1 MPDAGRTA
9 AAPKSLG
16 TTNNT
21 NEEGEDF
28 LAAKECK
35 ERKGSGRA
43 PFAISAFLCGES
55 PTREP
60 QRTRRSRREDGR
72 AVAAADEPGRA
83 VASMS
88 PFVLALAYLA
98 REARVFV
105 CMKIV
110 WIRSLVLVAAA
121 SAMVFCASSC
131 NRAGVESDAVTE
143 AAGST
148 GAASASPSG
157 ASSVATIFSTPIV
170 FYGSVQTQDG
180 VPIAEAQ
187 VTASVADKF
196 GGGSSKVT
204 TQSDSQGNF
213 SISSS
218 GMTLGVRVSK
228 EGYLSIPEKA
238 VGAPRST
245 GAFDYGADLG
255 QGIHQPDPKAPVIF
269 TLFKPPASEPLNR
282 IREKETVLPRN
293 GKPVRIS
300 LDVPDHSLE
309 LKCSTDDANP
319 ERDGR
324 YDWKLE
330 VTVIGGGLQRR
341 SDSFDFTA
349 PSDGYGPTD
358 LIQMPRTLERPK
370 WQDDHEL
377 SYWVKFNDGHF
388 GALKVRMI
396 AGGAHYSI
404 VSGYVHPKA
413 GSRNLAVSPAR
424 LK

>member
-1 MPDAGRTA
+1 MC
-9 AAPKSLG
+9 L
-16 TTNNT
+16 
-21 NEEGEDF
+21 
-28 LAAKECK
+28 
-35 ERKGSGRA
+35 
-43 PFAISAFLCGES
+43 
-55 PTREP
+55 
-60 QRTRRSRREDGR
+60 
-72 AVAAADEPGRA
+72 
-83 VASMS
+83 
-88 PFVLALAYLA
+88 
-98 REARVFV
+98 
-105 CMKIV
+105 
-110 WIRSLVLVAAA
+110 LVAILIRRCHFNSHELSTATA
-121 SAMVFCASSC
+121 SQSSEL
-131 NRAGVESDAVTE
+131 GSHSVVPPWE
-143 AAGST
+143 AATPRPRSGSSA
-148 GAASASPSG
+148 GAPSVT
-157 ASSVATIFSTPIV
+157 AIFSTPIV
-170 FYGSVQTQDG
+170 FYGSVQNQDG
-180 VPIAEAQ
+180 VPVAEAQ
-187 VTASVADKF
+187 VMASVADKF

-204 TQSDSQGNF
+204 TQADSQGNF

-218 GMTLGVRVSK
+218 GMTLSVRVSK
-228 EGYLSIPEKA
+228 EGYLSIPEKT

-255 QGIHQPDPKAPVIF
+255 HGIHQPDPKAPVIF

-293 GKPVRIS
+293 GEPVRIS

>member
-1 MPDAGRTA
+1 M
-9 AAPKSLG
+9 
-16 TTNNT
+16 
-21 NEEGEDF
+21 
-28 LAAKECK
+28 
-35 ERKGSGRA
+35 
-43 PFAISAFLCGES
+43 
-55 PTREP
+55 
-60 QRTRRSRREDGR
+60 

-83 VASMS
+83 VAFMS
-88 PFVLALAYLA
+88 AFVLALAYLA
-98 REARVFV
+98 WAARVSV
-105 CMKIV
+105 RMKVV
-110 WIRSLVLVAAA
+110 WIRSLALAVTA
-121 SAMVFCASSC
+121 SSMAVCASSC
-131 NRAGVESDAVTE
+131 NKAGVESDAVTE

-157 ASSVATIFSTPIV
+157 APSVTAIFSTPIV

-187 VTASVADKF
+187 VTASVADTF

-204 TQSDSQGNF
+204 TQSDSRGNF

-218 GMTLGVRVSK
+218 GMTLSVRVSK
-228 EGYLSIPEKA
+228 EGYFSLPEKT
-238 VGAPRST
+238 VSAPRSS

-255 QGIHQPDPKAPVIF
+255 NGIHQPDPKAPVVF
-269 TLFKPPASEPLNR
+269 TLFKPPTSEPLNR

-293 GKPVRIS
+293 GEPVRVS

-309 LKCSTDDANP
+309 LKCWTDDANQG
-319 ERDGR
+319 RDGR

-330 VTVIGGGLQRR
+330 VAVVGGGIQRR
-341 SDSFDFTA
+341 MDSFDFTA
-349 PSDGYGPTD
+349 PSDGYGQSD

-370 WQDDHEL
+370 WQDDFEQL
-377 SYWVKFNDGHF
+377 YWVKFNDGHF

-413 GSRNLAVSPAR
+413 GSRNLVVSPAGS
-424 LK
+424 K